1 MAAKMVAA
9 KERKRTTSVVLQTY
23 GMLKIDPELLQR
35 ILDEEPGS
43 WKPSS
48 LTGHCRAGS
57 QPRHYGPSQRR

>member
-35 ILDEEPGS
+35 ILDEEPGV
-43 WKPSS
+43 
-48 LTGHCRAGS
+48 LGD
-57 QPRHYGPSQRR
+57 